1 MVSKRI
7 LFLFF
12 IAFCLLFIQSC
23 SSTKFV
29 PEGERLLAD
38 AQVKSDVKGFS
49 GYKMNPYIKQKPNY
63 KTFSLIKIPL
73 IIYNASGEDT
83 TKWINRTLRRAGEA
97 PVLYDSTM
105 VDKTVDDLQR
115 IMTNKGYLHAEVD
128 TIIKYGKKKVN
139 ITYDIKGGEPYKI
152 RNYEINVPDSAIAK
166 EFIIP
171 DYMKKRSRRL
181 ANRYSLN
188 VDSVLARSS
197 LVKKDDLFDLDVLDA
212 ERDRITSF
220 FRRAGYYDFTKEYV
234 GFVADTA
241 VGNKYV
247 DLELSLLPNIQ
258 NVRNSNQP
266 GIASSHQQYI
276 VKEVNLYI
284 DYNPLED
291 GDIANYQTSNIYER
305 NGFKIYYGVRG
316 EYIKPFILINSC
328 FIRPGELFNENMT
341 TMTYNAFSQLHILKN
356 VNIRYTVIEND
367 SIPQLRCT
375 ITCVPDKKQGISA
388 EIEGTNS
395 GGSFGV
401 EAGLGYLHRNAF
413 RGSELFNVRLKGA
426 YEAVSPSFTN
436 FNDNYFEIGG
446 ETSLTFP
453 RFIFP
458 FLNGDFRRRVNAS
471 TQFNANY
478 IYQRRPGYFTRTI
491 MSSGVKY
498 IWQERRQNSTRHVVD
513 LIDVSYIHIPTLN
526 AAFDS
531 TLSVNARK
539 YSFTDQFVVSAGY
552 TFSKTNLNQV
562 QASRRAGPIYSIRA
576 SFETAGNLLS
586 LIALAADL
594 KKNEVG
600 AKEIFGTPFAQYVR
614 GTADY
619 SQTIHLNERNSI
631 AWRVGGGL
639 AYPYGNFREIPIQK
653 RFFSGGANS
662 VRGWGVR
669 ELGPGSFSPK
679 DKAYDNF
686 FYHSGDIRFDAN
698 IEYRSKLFWILELG
712 AFLDAGNV
720 WSVRNTEDVEGG
732 KFKFNSFYKEIALA
746 WGLGMRFD
754 FDFVLIRLDC
764 GWKIYN
770 PEKGE
775 NIERW
780 PVKDP
785 FKFSKNTAFH
795 IAVGYP
801 F

>member
-1 MVSKRI
+1 MSKRI
-7 LFLFF
+7 LF
-12 IAFCLLFIQSC
+12 IAFIGICIIFIQSC

-29 PEGERLLAD
+29 PDGEHLLSD

-73 IIYNASGEDT
+73 TIYNASGSDT
-83 TKWINRTLRRAGEA
+83 TKWINRTLRRAGEP
-97 PVLYDSTM
+97 PVLFDSTM
-105 VDKTVDDLQR
+105 VDKTVNDLQR

-128 TIIKYGKKKVN
+128 TILKFNKKKVD
-139 ITYDIKGGEPYKI
+139 ITYNIKGGEPYRI
-152 RNYEINVPDSAIAK
+152 RNYDIDVPDSVIAK
-166 EFIIP
+166 QLALP
-171 DYMKKRSRRL
+171 DYIRQRSRRL
-181 ANRYSLN
+181 SKISSLN
-188 VDSVLARSS
+188 VDSVLARNKM
-197 LVKKDDLFDLDVLDA
+197 VKEGDLFDLDVLDA

-220 FRRAGYYDFTKEYV
+220 FRRMGYFDFTKEYV

-241 VGNKYV
+241 VGGKFV
-247 DLELSLLPNIQ
+247 DLELSLLPNAP
-258 NVRNSNQP
+258 VARNAEQVVSAHRQFVV
-266 GIASSHQQYI
+266 Q
-276 VKEVNLYI
+276 EVNLYI

-291 GDIANYQTSNIYER
+291 GDIANYQTTNIYER
-305 NGFKIYYGVRG
+305 DGFKIFYGQRG
-316 EYIKPFILINSC
+316 EYIKPHILINSC
-328 FIRPGELFNENMT
+328 FVRPGQLFNENMT
-341 TMTYNAFSQLHILKN
+341 TMTYNAMSQLHILKN
-356 VNIRYTVIEND
+356 VNIRYTVMSND
-367 SIPQLRCT
+367 SIPQLRCV

-388 EIEGTNS
+388 EVEGTNS

-401 EAGLGYLHRNAF
+401 ESALGYLHRNAF
-413 RGSELFNVRLKGA
+413 RGSELFNIKIKGA
-426 YEAVSPSFTN
+426 YETVSSSFTN
-436 FNDNYFEIGG
+436 FNDNYFEMGG

-453 RFIFP
+453 RFMFP
-458 FLNGDFRRRVNAS
+458 FLNKDFRRRVNAS

-478 IYQRRPGYFTRTI
+478 VYQRRPGYFTRTV

-526 AAFDS
+526 SGFDS

-539 YSFTDQFVVSAGY
+539 YSFTDQFIVSAGY
-552 TFSKTNLNQV
+552 TYSKTNLNQV
-562 QASRRAGPIYSIRA
+562 QASRHSMPLYSIRA
-576 SFETAGNLLS
+576 SIETAGNLLS

-594 KKNEVG
+594 NKNEVG

-619 SQTIHLNERNSI
+619 SQTIPLNDRNSI
-631 AWRVGGGL
+631 AWRIGGGL

-679 DKAYDNF
+679 SRAYDNF
-686 FYHSGDIRFDAN
+686 FYHSGDIRLDAN

-720 WSVRNTEDVEGG
+720 WNVRTTEDVDGG
-732 KFKFNSFYKEIALA
+732 KFKFNSFYKEIALS

-770 PEKGE
+770 PERGE
-775 NIERW
+775 NVEKW
-780 PVKDP
+780 PVKYP
-785 FKFSKNTAFH
+785 LKFSKNTAFH
-795 IAVGYP
+795 VAIGYP